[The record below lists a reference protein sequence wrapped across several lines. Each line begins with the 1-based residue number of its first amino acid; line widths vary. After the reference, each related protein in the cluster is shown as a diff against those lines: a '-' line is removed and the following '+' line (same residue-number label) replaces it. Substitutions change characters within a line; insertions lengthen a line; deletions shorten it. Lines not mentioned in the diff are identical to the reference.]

1 MLAVQRAPGP
11 VAFVGEGHSDRFGA
25 LYADIV
31 FAKDVLVELCRDDG
45 VPFLPYEDFDD
56 VRRALESAD
65 DLPGAVAPLRC
76 PGWTTRSGQT

>member
-31 FAKDVLVELCRDDG
+31 FAKDALVGLCRDDG
-45 VPFLPYEDFDD
+45 VPFLPYVDFDD
-56 VRRALESAD
+56 VRRVLDASDE
-65 DLPGAVAPLRC
+65 LPGPVAPLRC
-76 PGWTTRSGQT
+76 PGWTTSAQS